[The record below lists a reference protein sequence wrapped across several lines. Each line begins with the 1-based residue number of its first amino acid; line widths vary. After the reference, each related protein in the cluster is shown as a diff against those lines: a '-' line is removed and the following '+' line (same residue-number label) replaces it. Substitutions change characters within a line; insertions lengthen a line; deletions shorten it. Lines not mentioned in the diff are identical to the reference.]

1 MKSILVGIVLAL
13 TLCGCAGKSKKPV
26 GANAAATKA
35 AGTKTTGFA
44 SADAKNI
51 HDLVALYPVILMS
64 GDVKS
69 IMRFYTDDARIVPF
83 WGNIIRPVRT
93 QDMPKFLPAL
103 VAEEKQAGLRIA
115 WREPM
120 HIEVT
125 GETATVQ
132 AVADL
137 SWKAKG
143 QPQQSVMNCYF
154 GLVRDANYVWRVRES
169 HGEPV
174 KKGFTLP
181 AQTTPKKPLPARD
194 PKLKARKTKGT
205 PDQNQPATAPAPETA
220 PTEPPAPQDTG
231 ASPGFLAPDDGKTPQ
246 PLF

>member
-1 MKSILVGIVLAL
+1 MKYVLVGIVLAL
-13 TLCGCAGKSKKPV
+13 MLCGCAGKSKKSV
-26 GANAAATKA
+26 GANAAAAKA

-51 HDLVALYPVILMS
+51 HDLVALYPLILMS

-83 WGNIIRPVRT
+83 WGNAIRPVRT

-103 VAEEKQAGLRIA
+103 VIEEKQAGLRIA

-132 AVADL
+132 VVADL

-181 AQTTPKKPLPARD
+181 AQTTAKKPLPARD
-194 PKLKARKTKGT
+194 PKLKSPKSKAK
-205 PDQNQPATAPAPETA
+205 PAPSEPDATSAPA
-220 PTEPPAPQDTG
+220 PTEPPAPQGTDTPSG
-231 ASPGFLAPDDGKTPQ
+231 PFYPDGGQPPQ